1 MSFIPID
8 FYPWLLQIDLSDEI
22 DDEMNNKLFEQCIE
36 SDNEER
42 PGLEK
47 NTYNTPM
54 KDTDELI
61 NLYNLFKGG
70 CHKMFSNIPENCLS
84 QNPQKSHGYAYVSY
98 GEKRYDSYWHNHCNR
113 ATINSV
119 YYVSVP
125 DDNGSL
131 GVMTE
136 ICKEKKVT
144 PLEKHLYLMPGWLSH
159 KPYPCK
165 SEEPRISINME
176 FLSDTRAILRPENFP
191 LEIYEDWDKGALIV
205 W

>member
-1 MSFIPID
+1 MNKFIKKIEI
-8 FYPWLLQIDLSDEI
+8 LLSRDNT
-22 DDEMNNKLFEQCIE
+22 DEMEI
-36 SDNEER
+36 
-42 PGLEK
+42 
-47 NTYNTPM
+47 
-54 KDTDELI
+54 
-61 NLYNLFKGG
+61 LYNLFVKV
-70 CHKMFSNIPENCLS
+70 CHIFFTNIPEECLLERQGRRRQS
-84 QNPQKSHGYAYVSY
+84 AYVSY
-98 GEKRYDSYWHNHCNR
+98 GKRRYDSYWHNHCNR

-165 SEEPRISINME
+165 SEEARVSINME
-176 FLSDTRAILRPENFP
+176 FLSDTRAILKPENFD
-191 LEIYEDWDKGALIV
+191 LDVYGSWDDNAFIL